1 MGMLADA
8 PFAATVAAP
17 GHVALE
23 ASHAIELQSP
33 QPGSKT
39 DAASAIQPLHATIR
53 NVTIANSHSF
63 SRRGVVLKGLFG
75 LIVMI
80 AFPSSEHVTQ
90 RRMSR
95 AARADPAS
103 STKVVLERMS
113 INASPGPA
121 ASLEA
126 ESVIERWFILPQPPG
141 AIAAQSTTSPIGL
154 LRVFPRQ

>member
-1 MGMLADA
+1 MRMLADA
-8 PFAATVAAP
+8 PFGATVAPP

-33 QPGSKT
+33 QPRSKT
-39 DAASAIQPLHATIR
+39 DAASAVQPLHATIR
-53 NVTIANSHSF
+53 KVAIANSNSF

-75 LIVMI
+75 VIVMI
-80 AFPSSEHVTQ
+80 AFPSSEHVTHH
-90 RRMSR
+90 RMSR
-95 AARADPAS
+95 AARADLAS
-103 STKVVLERMS
+103 TTKVASKRVP

-126 ESVIERWFILPQPPG
+126 ESVIERWFMLPQPPR
-141 AIAAQSTTSPIGL
+141 AIAAQSTTSIRL